1 MIDISQ
7 IVSNAT
13 PKADPA
19 SRAAADAGNNA
30 FSGALSRAKDNS
42 QPAPSQDSR
51 TSTQPAKDAPA
62 KTTRDNNTAKA
73 PDAKDTPRAAA
84 GKTGAQPGRRKDRDD
99 EEDASAQTA
108 DAGAAA
114 AALAALLPTTPAPVA
129 TDSAPATAAGNAS
142 VAAAS
147 TTAASGLAALQTP
160 AVAPADTAGAATT
173 TLADLNIDAV
183 DTQAAQAQV
192 QVATAAKPAPTA
204 ADTLANILSQRAV
217 LADASAKPA
226 TTDAVQTAAAPNAPL
241 NAAADTR
248 QGHAGQFAD
257 GQGQPGAGQPQHMAL
272 QRADSTAQDSK
283 PVAAPFAQQAQ
294 AATRTADASVATQND
309 SAAPAI
315 AAALANQSPSAAPAA
330 VAAAARPVV
339 APPLNDTQWPQALG
353 QQMIRLTG
361 QGSQSAELQLNPPNL
376 GPLKVVLNIV
386 NDQAQAQFVSP
397 HQAVRAAVEAAI
409 PHLRTALSENGIQL
423 GQTSVGADS
432 FAGQTG
438 NGQQQQQQQ
447 AGNSR
452 GHSGFGT
459 NLATAESASA
469 PAAAAARPARVLAQG
484 EVDTFA

>member
-7 IVSNAT
+7 IVSNAS

-30 FSGALSRAKDNS
+30 FRGALSRAKDNS
-42 QPAPSQDSR
+42 QPAASQDSHAKA
-51 TSTQPAKDAPA
+51 QPAKDAPA
-62 KTTRDNNTAKA
+62 KDTRDNNTAKT
-73 PDAKDTPRAAA
+73 PDAKDTPRATA
-84 GKTGAQPGRRKDRDD
+84 GKTGAQPGRRKDPNDD
-99 EEDASAQTA
+99 EDASAQAA
-108 DAGAAA
+108 DASAAA
-114 AALAALLPTTPAPVA
+114 AALAALLPATPTPVA
-129 TDSAPATAAGNAS
+129 ADGAPATAAGSNT
-142 VAAAS
+142 VAGAGTA
-147 TTAASGLAALQTP
+147 AASGLAALQSP
-160 AVAPADTAGAATT
+160 AAASADTTSAAAT
-173 TLADLNIDAV
+173 TLADLNTDTV
-183 DTQAAQAQV
+183 DTQAAQATV
-192 QVATAAKPAPTA
+192 QVATTAKSAPTV

-217 LADASAKPA
+217 LADASAKPV
-226 TTDAVQTAAAPNAPL
+226 TTDAAQTAATPNAPL
-241 NAAADTR
+241 TAAADMR
-248 QGHAGQFAD
+248 QGHGGQFAD
-257 GQGQPGAGQPQHMAL
+257 SQGQPGAGQPQHMAL
-272 QRADSTAQDSK
+272 QRVDSPAQDGK
-283 PVAAPFAQQAQ
+283 TVAAPFAQQIQVAAQ
-294 AATRTADASVATQND
+294 TADSAVPTQND
-309 SAAPAI
+309 GAAPAI

-376 GPLKVVLNIV
+376 GPLKVVLNVV

-452 GHSGFGT
+452 GHTGFGT
-459 NLATAESASA
+459 NLASAESA
-469 PAAAAARPARVLAQG
+469 PATPVARPARVLAQG